1 MQVVSKDSQPYNFK
15 ILVKATMK
23 YYSFTY
29 HIGGD
34 KKKKNSSVQL
44 WWGRK
49 KQEASFHFS
58 RNKMVTHLEIHMVRA
73 VKN

>member
-34 KKKKNSSVQL
+34 KKKKIVVYNCGEGEKNKRL
-44 WWGRK
+44 
-49 KQEASFHFS
+49 HF
-58 RNKMVTHLEIHMVRA
+58 TFLET
-73 VKN
+73 KW